1 VDNSDAPSNERL
13 ELQDSMNVL
22 AIAPLTRVEQVR
34 RAVLHQIFNGDLGSG
49 DRLVE
54 SLLAKQFGVAQAT
67 VNSALQD
74 LHAQGIVT
82 KELNRATRVSQY
94 EQDELRSMFEV
105 RLILEPAAAEAASR
119 NVARL
124 GVGGLRSG
132 FQGMHVAARAQDLAG
147 FILADYEFHQE
158 IYRLTDNRFLQQ
170 ACQAI
175 AAAPFAYVLCNCLE
189 PLPTDYSSLAND
201 HLEVTEAIIEGPEKA
216 AAIVREQIST
226 WLGWSMG
233 ILDRKP
239 ASGHAV
245 ESVAR

>member
-1 VDNSDAPSNERL
+1 
-13 ELQDSMNVL
+13 MNVL

-34 RAVLHQIFNGDLGSG
+34 QAVLHQIFHGDIGPG

-82 KELNRATRVSQY
+82 KELNRATRVSRY
-94 EQDELRSMFEV
+94 GRDELSAMFEV
-105 RLILEPAAAEAASR
+105 RSILEPAAAEAASR
-119 NVARL
+119 NVNRL
-124 GVGGLRSG
+124 GVGGLRRG
-132 FQGMHVAARAQDLAG
+132 FEGMQVAARAQDLAG
-147 FILADYEFHQE
+147 FLLADYQFHQE

-175 AAAPFAYVLCNCLE
+175 AAAPFAYILCDCLA

-216 AAIVREQIST
+216 AEVVRKKIST
-226 WLGWSMG
+226 WLGWSIG

-239 ASGHAV
+239 AAPHNM
-245 ESVAR
+245 ESLAR

>member
-1 VDNSDAPSNERL
+1 MS
-13 ELQDSMNVL
+13 VL

-34 RAVLHQIFNGDLGSG
+34 QAVLHQIFHGDLAPG

-54 SLLAKQFGVAQAT
+54 SSLAKQFGVAQAT

-82 KELNRATRVSQY
+82 KVLNRATRVSRY
-94 EQDELRSMFEV
+94 GRDELRAMFEV

-124 GVGGLRSG
+124 GVDGLRRG
-132 FQGMHVAARAQDLAG
+132 FERMQVAARAQDLAS

-158 IYRLTDNRFLQQ
+158 IYRLSDNRFLQQ

-175 AAAPFAYVLCNCLE
+175 AAAPFAYVLCDCLE
-189 PLPTDYSSLAND
+189 PLPTDYTSLAND
-201 HLEVTEAIIEGPEKA
+201 HLEVIEAIIEGPEKA
-216 AAIVREQIST
+216 GKVVREMVST

-233 ILDRKP
+233 ILDRRP
-239 ASGHAV
+239 VSGAVV